1 MTPEATIAGDGQGG
15 GSPEAEVVLRRVL
28 ERDPAASRTG
38 TGTQQRDL
46 AVKKRNW
53 APSVIGKN
61 RRLGSRGKHLRDRR
75 LAVEPLEVRQYLAT
89 VGIGDAAACNEAA
102 VAEFPVTLMFGG
114 VLYEMTVGYTT
125 VDGTAKAG
133 VNYTSAT
140 GQVDI
145 AAGQTT
151 VSIPVTTRDDGIDEP
166 NETFSVSLTFATSAV
181 VSPSLATATIVNTDP
196 PPTVNISGPQP
207 VNEGSYADFYAA
219 LSTRSGYD
227 VTVGFSTQDGTAK
240 AGRNYDSSAGAVT
253 IPAGQTSAVIPV
265 QTIDDHVYEPS
276 EGFSLNL
283 NSATCAAL
291 GETAA
296 TGTILNIDPPP
307 GASVGTAGSVTEGQE
322 KAGQVRY

>member
-1 MTPEATIAGDGQGG
+1 MSPVICGG
-15 GSPEAEVVLRRVL
+15 G
-28 ERDPAASRTG
+28 
-38 TGTQQRDL
+38 
-46 AVKKRNW
+46 
-53 APSVIGKN
+53 GKN

-75 LAVEPLEVRQYLAT
+75 LAVEPLEVRQYLAA
-89 VGIGDAAACNEAA
+89 VGISDAGSNNEGA
-102 VAEFPVTLMFGG
+102 VAHFPVTMIAP
-114 VLYEMTVGYTT
+114 VLYEITVGYTT
-125 VDGTAKAG
+125 LDGTAKAG

-145 AAGQTT
+145 AAGQTS

-207 VNEGSYADFYAA
+207 VNEGGYADFYAA

-240 AGRNYDSSAGAVT
+240 AGRNYDSSAGTVT
-253 IPAGQTSAVIPV
+253 IPAGQTGAVIPI

-307 GASVGTAGSVTEGQE
+307 GVSVGTAGSLSEGNVATFPVWLTASSGYNTTIGYATQNGT
-322 KAGQVRY
+322 ASCP